1 MIHFDDNRSSI
12 IVAYSEGGVRDKL
25 RNYKLSASK
34 LRELVLN
41 GDIMIVYMMTCWQVA
56 DVLTKILGTQQ
67 FCQLTDKITGYWVR
81 WKDGQPPNKYR
92 YKDWHP
98 EVEKRKVSFSG

>member
-12 IVAYSEGGVRDKL
+12 IVAYSEGGVRDKS

-41 GDIMIVYMMTCWQVA
+41 GDIMIVYIMTCRQAKSRVIGFGGRTDSCRTNIA
-56 DVLTKILGTQQ
+56 IKIG
-67 FCQLTDKITGYWVR
+67 I
-81 WKDGQPPNKYR
+81 
-92 YKDWHP
+92 
-98 EVEKRKVSFSG
+98 RKLRSGR

>member
-12 IVAYSEGGVRDKL
+12 IVAYSEGGVRDKS

-41 GDIMIVYMMTCWQVA
+41 GDVMIVYIMTCRQIA
-56 DVLTKILGTQQ
+56 DILTKILGPQQ
-67 FCQLTDKITGYWVR
+67 FCELADKITGYWVR
-81 WKDGQPPNKYR
+81 WTDGQPQSKYR
-92 YKDWHP
+92 YKDWNL
-98 EVEKRKVSFSG
+98 EADKR